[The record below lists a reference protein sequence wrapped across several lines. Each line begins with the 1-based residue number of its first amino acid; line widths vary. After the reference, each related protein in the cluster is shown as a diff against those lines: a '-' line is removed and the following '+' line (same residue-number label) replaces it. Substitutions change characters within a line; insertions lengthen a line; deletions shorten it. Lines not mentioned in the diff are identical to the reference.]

1 LITRRILNEQR
12 GARRGFCST
21 GAQVTGAS
29 CSSLKNHAWRSA
41 SRVRTD
47 RLLDALF
54 IVYIDRGVMQLIEV
68 VPVAAGLA

>member
-12 GARRGFCST
+12 GARLGFCST

-29 CSSLKNHAWRSA
+29 CLPLENHAWRSA

-47 RLLDALF
+47 RLLDAAF
-54 IVYIDRGVMQLIEV
+54 IAYVDRRVMQLIEV